1 MLLLGAV
8 VVQQAHNT
16 LRAYKV
22 EEEAEHGDR
31 KPIIAQQASH

>member
-16 LRAYKV
+16 LRAYKDD
-22 EEEAEHGDR
+22 EEAEHGDR
-31 KPIIAQQASH
+31 KPNVAQ